1 MNARTDAFRRVLN
14 DVSTIQS
21 CFDFSVKNERADD
34 DTPENG
40 PFKVAEGTEERLTRD
55 LVFSQKRA
63 TGDYAAVKSA
73 AAGSAQ
79 RLIMHLCGELVS
91 SEV

>member
-1 MNARTDAFRRVLN
+1 MDREIASNSERCVPLFKRVL
-14 DVSTIQS
+14 I
-21 CFDFSVKNERADD
+21 FRERPNELMMILPKMDPSKLLR
-34 DTPENG
+34 
-40 PFKVAEGTEERLTRD
+40 VRRRD
-55 LVFSQKRA
+55 SREIWSSLKSAIR
-63 TGDYAAVKSA
+63 DYAAVNSA